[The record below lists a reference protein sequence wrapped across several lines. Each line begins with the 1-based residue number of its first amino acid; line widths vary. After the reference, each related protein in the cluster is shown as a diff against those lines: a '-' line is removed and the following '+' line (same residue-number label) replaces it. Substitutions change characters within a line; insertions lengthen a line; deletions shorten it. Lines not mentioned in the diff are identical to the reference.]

1 MKQIVATL
9 STLFFF
15 TINSEAQLL
24 KKVLGNK
31 DSGITQK
38 ESQLLNKVI
47 SKPTTTGLSQQDI
60 AAGLKAALNQGIEK
74 GTSLL
79 SATDGF
85 FGNAAVKILLPPEAT
100 QVENTLRRIG
110 MGKQVDEAILTMNRA
125 AESAAKEALP
135 IFKDAITGISFAD
148 AMQILRGGD
157 TAATGY
163 LRGNTQQSL
172 SNAFRPVIE
181 KALESTGATKHW
193 NTIFSNYNKVSLKKV
208 NPDLTGYVTE
218 RALQGLFLQVAEE
231 EKKIR
236 KDPLARGTDL
246 LKKVFG

>member
-1 MKQIVATL
+1 MKRILATL
-9 STLFFF
+9 TTLFFF
-15 TINSEAQLL
+15 TISTEAQLL
-24 KKVLGNK
+24 KKVLGNQ
-31 DSGITQK
+31 DSGLQK
-38 ESQLLNKVI
+38 KASQLLGGNK
-47 SKPTTTGLSQQDI
+47 SGSGLSQQDI
-60 AAGLKAALNQGIEK
+60 ASGLKAALNQGIEK

-100 QVENTLRRIG
+100 QVETTLRRIG

-181 KALESTGATKHW
+181 KALENTGATKHW
-193 NTIFSNYNKVSLKKV
+193 NTIFSNYNRVSLKKV

-236 KDPLARGTDL
+236 KDPLARGSDI

>member
-1 MKQIVATL
+1 MKQVTVIL
-9 STLFFF
+9 SAFFLLGMHAD
-15 TINSEAQLL
+15 AQLL

-31 DSGITQK
+31 DSGLQK
-38 ESQLLNKVI
+38 KASQLLGGNK
-47 SKPTTTGLSQQDI
+47 SGSGLSQQDI

-135 IFKDAITGISFAD
+135 IFKNAITGISFAD
-148 AMQILRGGD
+148 AMQILKGGD

-181 KALESTGATKHW
+181 KALENTGATKHW

-231 EKKIR
+231 ERKIR
-236 KDPLARGTDL
+236 KDPIARGSDI

>member
-1 MKQIVATL
+1 
-9 STLFFF
+9 
-15 TINSEAQLL
+15 
-24 KKVLGNK
+24 
-31 DSGITQK
+31 
-38 ESQLLNKVI
+38 
-47 SKPTTTGLSQQDI
+47 
-60 AAGLKAALNQGIEK
+60 
-74 GTSLL
+74 
-79 SATDGF
+79 
-85 FGNAAVKILLPPEAT
+85 
-100 QVENTLRRIG
+100 
-110 MGKQVDEAILTMNRA
+110 MNRA

-163 LRGNTQQSL
+163 LRGNTQLSL

-181 KALESTGATKHW
+181 KALENTGATKHW